1 MPQEGGFAGDWKLI
15 SQAVH
20 EIILLNY
27 HRRARLCGA
36 HSGSRVEERQEH
48 LLPGRQP
55 MLDLCLSLAAPESGI
70 LSGSCA
76 SVSAQEERR
85 GLPRERD
92 GLEEVA
98 AAGEGR
104 ACPDG
109 AEPRWN

>member
-1 MPQEGGFAGDWKLI
+1 M
-15 SQAVH
+15 
-20 EIILLNY
+20 
-27 HRRARLCGA
+27 
-36 HSGSRVEERQEH
+36 EERQEH

>member
-1 MPQEGGFAGDWKLI
+1 MPQEGGFTGDWKLI

-36 HSGSRVEERQEH
+36 HSSSRVEERQEH
-48 LLPGRQP
+48 LLPGPQP
-55 MLDLCLSLAAPESGI
+55 KLDLCVSLAAPESGI
-70 LSGSCA
+70 FSGSC
-76 SVSAQEERR
+76 VSAQEERR

-98 AAGEGR
+98 TADEGR
-104 ACPDG
+104 ARPDG
-109 AEPRWN
+109 AELPWN